1 MGNSITFVPFLISM
15 FFTAVVSFFFMY
27 KDYKT
32 VKSLRKQS
40 EIREKEL
47 NQFKTKAGIDEYVKQ
62 EALSVLKFYK
72 GRKWDG
78 TGKELTETW
87 DEFYEKYQK
96 SKTSS

>member
-1 MGNSITFVPFLISM
+1 MENSITIVPVLISM
-15 FFTAVVSFFFMY
+15 FFTAVVSFFFMH

-47 NQFKTKAGIDEYVKQ
+47 DKFKTKTGIDEYVKQ
-62 EALSVLKFYK
+62 ESLSVLKFYN
-72 GRKWDG
+72 GRKWRG

-87 DEFYEKYQK
+87 DEFYSEYQK
-96 SKTSS
+96 SKSN